1 MNASV
6 LDNINGDLHQPSGII
21 YDSYPLVLDV
31 FLALAY
37 WEGLISGVI
46 YSILVHPK
54 P

>member
-6 LDNINGDLHQPSGII
+6 LEKLNGDLHQPSEIR

-31 FLALAY
+31 FIALSY
-37 WEGLISGVI
+37 WKGLISDVI
-46 YSILVHPK
+46 QSVLVHPK